1 MFSYQKP
8 TNYKDFDP
16 GGHFRWIKYKD
27 ETGFSITL
35 CLRQHWSLG
44 GCGTAALQKF
54 SRSSFWNERK
64 NIDALIE
71 FLHEPLPDIDEWQM
85 DEFLFTLT
93 NLQLPR
99 YAALVEHPLVKQIDQ
114 WTNKAHGP
122 SDICLFRLSI
132 QGDWKWNK
140 AST

>member
-8 TNYKDFDP
+8 IDYKNFVP

-27 ETGFSITL
+27 EYGGSQTL

-54 SRSSFWNERK
+54 SYSTFWREK
-64 NIDALIE
+64 EKIDALIE
-71 FLHEPLPDIDEWQM
+71 FLHEPVADIDEWQI

-93 NLQLPR
+93 NTQLNH
-99 YAALVEHPLVKQIDQ
+99 YTALINHPLVKQIDQ